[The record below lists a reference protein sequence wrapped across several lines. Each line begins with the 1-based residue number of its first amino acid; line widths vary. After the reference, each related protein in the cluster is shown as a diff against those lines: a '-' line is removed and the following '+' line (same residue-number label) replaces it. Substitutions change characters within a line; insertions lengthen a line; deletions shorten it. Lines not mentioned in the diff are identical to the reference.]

1 MPISYYMI
9 GIIIQLILTFG
20 IRFSYRF
27 VFLLRCRSNKG
38 DKEKKV
44 MLIGAVSASQMIFRD
59 IKSAKET
66 NEKVVC
72 FIDDNSN
79 K

>member
-9 GIIIQLILTFG
+9 GIIIQLILTVG

-27 VFLLRCRSNKG
+27 VLLLRGRSNKC

-44 MLIGAVSASQMIFRD
+44 MLIGVVSASQMIFRD
-59 IKSAKET
+59 FKSAKET
-66 NEKVVC
+66 NEKVAC

>member
-1 MPISYYMI
+1 MPILYYMI

-27 VFLLRCRSNKG
+27 VLLLRGRSNKG

-44 MLIGAVSASQMIFRD
+44 MLIGAVSVGQIIFCD

-66 NEKVVC
+66 NKR
-72 FIDDNSN
+72 
-79 K
+79 

>member
-1 MPISYYMI
+1 MI

-27 VFLLRCRSNKG
+27 VLLVRGRSNKG

-44 MLIGAVSASQMIFRD
+44 MLIGAVSAGQIIFCD

-66 NEKVVC
+66 NKR
-72 FIDDNSN
+72 
-79 K
+79 